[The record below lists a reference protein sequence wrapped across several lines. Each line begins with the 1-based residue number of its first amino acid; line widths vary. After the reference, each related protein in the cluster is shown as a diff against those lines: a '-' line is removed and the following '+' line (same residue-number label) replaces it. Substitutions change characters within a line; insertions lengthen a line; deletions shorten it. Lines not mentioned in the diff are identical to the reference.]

1 MTDRSAL
8 LQNLNNPTIVVGAI
22 PTKGFLD
29 IDVVREFQQNAENPS
44 IAQQCFPGGAHEI
57 NHDIFASY
65 LSFGRKDT
73 HASDVADGEPNEM
86 GIVSVAGLYWGQYCS
101 QREMEDIWYWQGV
114 ATTEQRLTNPLDS
127 NTNDPDHGYAMIT
140 AGTHSIINNGPRP
153 FFAGNLVAWQMP
165 RAPFHSKSTGGLFN
179 DGSLINKTARYGMP
193 SSTFQFEVVPFDY
206 TDFSVQFAAAFAAMT
221 IPYNQ
226 NGIADVPLSKALP
239 NSSYQQPRNHSCIQ
253 DEALSYKFGLSA
265 VALSVIETLVRK
277 GVLTVMPKD
286 DVAAQAAAI
295 TEQDAHS
302 AARNL
307 GKALGLFDT
316 GKVELNPLLT
326 ECMAD
331 LFLTN
336 INCGDEDRVK
346 AQTRFAAVTGDKDLL
361 TIATQSVESNDDA
374 AYNRL
379 RLHGLDMLVQGIA
392 SSWHS
397 KTEKIIGRAMNCAA
411 QSDTLDV
418 VFGHHTL

>member
-1 MTDRSAL
+1 MTDRNAL
-8 LQNLNNPTIVVGAI
+8 LQNGNNPVAIAGAI

-29 IDVVREFQQNAENPS
+29 MDVIREFQQNAENPML
-44 IAQQCFPGGAHEI
+44 AGQTFPGGL
-57 NHDIFASY
+57 NDVNFDVFASY

-73 HASDVADGEPNEM
+73 HTSDVADGEPNEM

-101 QREMEDIWYWQGV
+101 QREMEDPWYWQGV

-165 RAPFHSKSTGGLFN
+165 RAPFHSRSSGGLFN

-206 TDFSVQFAAAFAAMT
+206 TDFSVQFAAAFAAFT

-226 NGIADVPLSKALP
+226 NGIVDVPLSKALP
-239 NSSYQQPRNHSCIQ
+239 NSSYQQPRSHSCIQ

-265 VALSVIETLVRK
+265 VALSFIETLVRK
-277 GVLTVMPKD
+277 GVLSVTP
-286 DVAAQAAAI
+286 AAQAVAVP
-295 TEQDAHS
+295 EQDAHT
-302 AARNL
+302 AVQNL
-307 GKALGLFDT
+307 GAELGLFSNAPAT
-316 GKVELNPLLT
+316 NALLT

-336 INCGDEDRVK
+336 INCGDDDRK
-346 AQTRFAAVTGDKDLL
+346 NAERRFAAVTGGKDLL
-361 TIATQSVESNDDA
+361 TIATQSVETGA
-374 AYNRL
+374 EAGYNRL